1 MLIWYVIGTVLALV
15 LAGLAALIHLS
26 GHAPVGVVSLGVGAA
41 LGAIL
46 SQLAATLRIANRPR
60 MIVGTIALSFLTIF
74 TEHAWLYAN
83 FRREWHEGRKTSAH
97 VAMFRDES
105 PWSPRVYFSREA
117 TPQRMAL
124 WCVDAA
130 LIVSSA
136 CGTVWVIG
144 GRMRVDSASR
154 PTLNKLNPE
163 P

>member
-1 MLIWYVIGTVLALV
+1 MLIWYVTGTVLAIV
-15 LAGLAALIHLS
+15 FACLAALIHLS
-26 GHAPVGVVSLGVGAA
+26 GHAPVGIVSFGVGAA

-46 SQLAATLRIANRPR
+46 SQLAATLQVAGRRGVLFGAVVVSLIA
-60 MIVGTIALSFLTIF
+60 VLAQ
-74 TEHAWLYAN
+74 HAWLYAA

-117 TPQRMAL
+117 TPQRIAL

-136 CGTVWVIG
+136 CGTVWLIG
-144 GRMRVDSASR
+144 GRERVKSASR
-154 PTLNKLNPE
+154 PTLTP
-163 P
+163 